1 MIADNIIISFINLNF
16 VYTMELMVSFKGEM
30 CVLNNWLFLFQFLLI
45 KICLPNFSHALIM
58 FVGFFSRFHIVK

>member
-45 KICLPNFSHALIM
+45 KICLLKFSHTLIM
-58 FVGFFSRFHIVK
+58 FVVFFHISYT